1 MGEEETKETNCIKC
15 ADCCRR
21 FVIRIPVGKRIQEF
35 MLAMYGRPIESV
47 TLRMKQR
54 CKALTA
60 DNLCGIYESRPDI
73 CREYYCEAALGEG
86 PRTIVIEG
94 DEVAG

>member
-1 MGEEETKETNCIKC
+1 MKEEEEKETYCIKC

-21 FVIRIPVGKRIQEF
+21 FVVRIPVGERIQEF
-35 MLAMYGRPIESV
+35 MQAMYGRPIESV
-47 TLRMKQR
+47 TLRMTQR
-54 CKALTA
+54 CDKLTE
-60 DNLCGIYESRPDI
+60 DNLCSIYENRPAI
-73 CREYYCEAALGEG
+73 CREYFCPAALGEG